1 MKAPS
6 KSLWGKML
14 LGLALLVPAT
24 APAVGPV
31 DLNAEVGYFGSY
43 LWRGM
48 NLMDN
53 PVVQPEVSASLGGF
67 GLSLWGNLDAD
78 NADGTTGF
86 NEYDVTVSYGVGLPM
101 ASVDLGVVY
110 YTLPDASD
118 ANTAEAYASASAG
131 VLFSP
136 TLTVYRDVDQIDGW
150 YWEAGVTHDL
160 ALSPSAGLEMAARV
174 GLGSDRYLAGYFPG
188 AVAKAEV
195 EGTTASSLTDFAL
208 TVSAPWHP
216 VPLATVTP
224 SVSWSTLL
232 DDASLSVEDTGGDTD
247 AVVFGV
253 TASVSF

>member
-1 MKAPS
+1 MNGTFK
-6 KSLWGKML
+6 LL
-14 LGLALLVPAT
+14 LGLALLVPA
-24 APAVGPV
+24 AASAMGPV

-53 PVVQPEVSASLGGF
+53 PVVQPEISASAGGF
-67 GLSLWGNLDAD
+67 GLSLWGNVDAD

-86 NEYDVTVSYGVGLPM
+86 NEYDVTVSYGLGLPM
-101 ASVDLGVVY
+101 ASLGVGVVY
-110 YTLPDASD
+110 YTLPDASE

-160 ALSPSAGLEMAARV
+160 ALTPTVGVDVAARV
-174 GLGSDRYLAGYFPG
+174 GLGSDRYLNGYFPA
-188 AVAKAEV
+188 AVAKAAT
-195 EGTTASSLTDFAL
+195 EGTTANSLTDFAVSL
-208 TVSAPWHP
+208 SAPWHP

-224 SVSWSTLL
+224 IISWSTLL
-232 DDASLSVEDTGGDTD
+232 EDASLSVEEAGGDTD
-247 AVVFGV
+247 TVVFGV